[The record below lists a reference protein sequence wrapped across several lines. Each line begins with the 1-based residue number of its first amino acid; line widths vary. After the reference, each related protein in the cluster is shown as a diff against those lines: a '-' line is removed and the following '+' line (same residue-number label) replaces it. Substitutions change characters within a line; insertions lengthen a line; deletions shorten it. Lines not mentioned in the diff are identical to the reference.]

1 MVAMSWVLLIN
12 CVESVTPLNCTTAP
26 FTKLLPVTV
35 ISNVAAPAVTTD
47 GEMELIT
54 AAGLLMVNVLIMD
67 VPPPGAGVKTVMA
80 AVPAL
85 TTLPAGTVA
94 FSWVLFIKMVES
106 AIPFHCT
113 TEVLAKLLPMQIN
126 VRVTAPEMTDT
137 GEMELNTGIGAL
149 MLNVNDPEVPPPG
162 VGLTTVMV
170 AVPAFKTLVAG
181 TKAVNCVLLM

>member
-80 AVPAL
+80 VVPVL
-85 TTLPAGTVA
+85 TTLLGGTVA
-94 FSWVLFIKMVES
+94 FSWELLTKLVVSE
-106 AIPFHCT
+106 IPFHCA
-113 TEVLAKLLPMQIN
+113 TEVLEKLLPVKTI
-126 VRVTAPEMTDT
+126 VKPDEPAVTEDRKS
-137 GEMELNTGIGAL
+137 
-149 MLNVNDPEVPPPG
+149 VV
-162 VGLTTVMV
+162 
-170 AVPAFKTLVAG
+170 
-181 TKAVNCVLLM
+181 